1 MFLLDLQMTANTAAS
16 FLFLLAN
23 GNMQTE
29 SKKKAPKHTVSLWG
43 LREECQCGWMSK
55 YIWLCNEYWA
65 TYTLTDRIL

>member
-29 SKKKAPKHTVSLWG
+29 SKKKSTKAHSFTVGAQRGVSM
-43 LREECQCGWMSK
+43 WMDVK
-55 YIWLCNEYWA
+55 VHLVM
-65 TYTLTDRIL
+65 